1 MFLIIMLATGIDE
14 AAVERGALG
23 CTSNVFFHCIQF
35 LALSKRNAP
44 GITKLAHQQEM
55 MHFQTKYQC
64 HQETLSHPDL
74 IWSLLWMLGALAG
87 K

>member
-1 MFLIIMLATGIDE
+1 MFSIIMLATGIDE

-44 GITKLAHQQEM
+44 GITKLAPSARNDA
-55 MHFQTKYQC
+55 FSNKVPVP
-64 HQETLSHPDL
+64 SGNIKSP
-74 IWSLLWMLGALAG
+74 
-87 K
+87 